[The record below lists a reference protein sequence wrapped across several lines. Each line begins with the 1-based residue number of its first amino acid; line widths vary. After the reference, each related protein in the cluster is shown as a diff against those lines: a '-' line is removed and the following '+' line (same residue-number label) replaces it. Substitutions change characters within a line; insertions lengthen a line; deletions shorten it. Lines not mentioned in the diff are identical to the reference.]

1 MKLHV
6 ADNGPIDFIQFKN
19 IKIALDRDTCV
30 FISGIDK
37 NNNIKVNRYVGE
49 KLLKKI

>member
-19 IKIALDRDTCV
+19 IKIALDMDVYV
-30 FISGIDK
+30 FLVIL
-37 NNNIKVNRYVGE
+37 IKITT
-49 KLLKKI
+49 LKCTSM